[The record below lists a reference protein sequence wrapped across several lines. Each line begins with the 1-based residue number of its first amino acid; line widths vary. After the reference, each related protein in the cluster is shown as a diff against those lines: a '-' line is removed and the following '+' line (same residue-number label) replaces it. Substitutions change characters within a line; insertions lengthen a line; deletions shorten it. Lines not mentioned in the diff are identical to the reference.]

1 MNKQQG
7 VSYVE
12 ALCCLALMG
21 MSTVAVF
28 EGAEAYTEKAN
39 DYIAS
44 QKQMPKLVHEHLYKQ
59 VANGANNSDNSRDSL
74 DMIEAKEAARLSEC
88 MSWAQEDEFGPG

>member
-1 MNKQQG
+1 MNRQRG

-12 ALCCLALMG
+12 ALCCLALVG

-44 QKQMPKLVHEHLYKQ
+44 QKQMPKMVQEHLYKKMAESSQ
-59 VANGANNSDNSRDSL
+59 GSL
-74 DMIEAKEAARLSEC
+74 DKTDAEKVVRLAEC
-88 MSWAQEDEFGPG
+88 MSSTGE